1 MAGSRKSF
9 REKTEIGLVECGK
22 WLEDNAAV
30 IAAMIDG
37 GCDHWDIAFS
47 WDLASDDPNDVPVID
62 INVRKYA
69 KNVVDAL
76 VRL

>member
-9 REKTEIGLVECGK
+9 REKTEAGLVEYGK
-22 WLEDNAAV
+22 WLVDNAPE
-30 IAAMIDG
+30 IAGMIDG
-37 GCDHWDIAFS
+37 GCDRWDITIS
-47 WDLASDDPNDVPVID
+47 WDSMTDDPNSVPVID

-69 KNVVDAL
+69 KGVVDTY